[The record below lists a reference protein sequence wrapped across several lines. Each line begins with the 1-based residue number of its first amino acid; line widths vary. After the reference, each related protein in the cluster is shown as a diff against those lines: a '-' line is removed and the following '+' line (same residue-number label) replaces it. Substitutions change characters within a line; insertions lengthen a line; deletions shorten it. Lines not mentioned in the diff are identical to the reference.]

1 MKKRFLSFVLAVLMI
16 ASLLPATALAA
27 DVVKSGTC
35 GAEGDGSNLTWT
47 LDSEGVLTISG
58 NGDMN
63 GYGFLSAPWHYS
75 SEVKSA
81 VIADGVTSIGN
92 EAFYHCTSLTSVT
105 IPDSV
110 TSIGDRVFSYCT
122 SLTSVTIPDSVTS
135 IGDRVFSYCTS
146 LTGIWVAEGNS
157 HYSSDASGVLFNK
170 DKTTLVQCPGAFA
183 AYTIP
188 DSVTSIGRYAFY
200 GCTSL
205 TSVTIPG
212 SVTSIGVYAFDSCA
226 SLISVTIPDGVT
238 SIGDSAFDYCTSLT
252 SVTIPGSVT
261 SIGDSVFYHCTS
273 LASVTIPDS
282 VTSIGR
288 YAFAYCKSLTSVAIP
303 DGVTSIGEKAF
314 SQCTSLTSVAI
325 PDSVTSIGERAF
337 YECTSLTSV
346 TIPDSVTSIGD
357 SVFYHCT
364 SLTSVTIPDSVTS
377 IGDYA
382 FSGCTSLTSVTIPDS
397 VTSIGEGTFEDC
409 TSLTSVTI
417 PDSETSIGDYAFSYC
432 TSLTSVTIPDG
443 VTSIGCA
450 AFRFCT
456 SLISMTIPDSVTSI
470 VDGFF
475 LGCKS
480 LTSVTIP
487 NSVTSI
493 GNGAFQL
500 CTSLTSVTIPNS
512 VTSIGESAFD
522 NCTSLTSVTIPD
534 SVTSIGDWAFGSCTS
549 LTSVTIPDS
558 VTSIGRYAF
567 AYCTSL
573 TSVAIPDSVTS
584 IGEYA
589 FDDCK
594 SLTDVYYA
602 GSEAQWKAIAISPNG
617 NDDLLTANIHY
628 YSVDP
633 GAYSSI
639 YGADAKT
646 RALTVYGNKNDSAT
660 VETNYQ
666 ALPGVEVT
674 GGADKRTTGADGKVT
689 LRNDGGSVTFHK
701 DGYVDRTLSAAA
713 LDVSADVYLQK
724 TSDYP
729 VINAVWLNDVNDV
742 MNTRYPMN
750 LVQSKRYKVETEISW
765 GSSSAKRV
773 ILYQGDKS
781 YDITA
786 GASSLVLSDRFDL
799 SKDLYIAATDQ
810 KNHTTVKK
818 LKLESGSAATAALDG
833 AKIDFGD
840 SLKFTLPDSIP
851 VIGGDSL
858 KLGLYSEVPV
868 KAVVDK
874 GKVYVAIGYQVAAD
888 EDGVKSFANSAK
900 KLRDNMAK
908 AKTAAKKC
916 KTMLDA
922 QKELGGKAAT
932 VSGSWGFDAGF
943 TVMGFAEGWYDDD
956 AKIHWTDGGITLGAN
971 VGVDYSYPFA
981 IGPVPC
987 YAEVGFTADFQAQL
1001 NLLMNADAKKF
1012 MPSGTL
1018 KGDIALDIGA
1028 GVGVEKVITA
1038 GGGAEGKLSPTMNFD
1053 AANQMTSADAKFSLA
1068 GYLKVT
1074 AFGLTYK
1081 HNFDPWVDKL
1091 IWQYPDPADS
1101 ADLMSAD
1108 GQPNFIDQI
1117 YNAANYTAPDLS
1129 YLEKGSEFFG
1139 AKKPGL
1145 FKRLF
1150 APAEFLSETENPVFL
1165 SNAYE
1170 QAQPELVTWD
1180 DGTMLAVWKG
1190 YDSKYSGLNALA
1202 LYYSYYDGSKW
1213 STPAILEQDGTLDG
1227 AFMLQKINGSAYVLW
1242 QDAGESVSD
1251 DITLDELSQKM
1262 GLNAALFNAAQ
1273 QTFSVQTVAA
1283 ASGAVS
1289 MLPTLCGDAEHLT
1302 AVWATNTEGDVF
1314 GQNSAN
1320 AICTSTYSNGSWS
1333 AAETSCSG
1341 LNSID
1346 SLAAAYDES
1355 GTLQIAYSVDVDGDP
1370 KTIDDMEVYRN
1381 GTALTDNG
1389 SVDSGVV
1396 YRNGTLYWFS
1406 NGALMAEG
1414 KTVVSAD
1421 HGLMTDRYRIVD
1433 ENGVKAVLFTQ
1444 NSGLYASL
1452 YGIFYD
1458 SDSGEWGQPVALT
1471 DGSDFVTSFSAGVAK
1486 DGKLKIMANRQ
1497 QVTGTSSDENPY
1509 GESSL
1514 QLLEIAPGCQ
1524 LKITD
1529 TYYDGGNY
1537 LAGEDLPVTL
1547 TVTNAG
1553 QAASNGVKVQFYDGS
1568 KLLYEQTFDGALQ
1581 AGAITTMTA
1590 TPAFDKAEQDK
1601 ALTVKVIPADAE
1613 NDSAQGGSTT
1623 ITLHQND
1630 LTVEYISWGLNE
1642 NGKVMVY
1649 ADVVNR
1655 GYSTSKGVTV
1665 SLRKGAVDGDVVDS
1679 VALDTLVTLGLQHAS
1694 FETDGTDG
1702 DLFYI
1707 TLDGKAADDN
1717 GANDADFVVIRKEK
1731 ANACQ
1736 HNYEQTTI
1744 AAECE
1749 RPGYIIMTCSSCGDS
1764 YVQKTLAE
1772 LGHDYLN
1779 GTCTRCGQKEGETPH
1794 KHSYKDI
1801 VTAPTCTEK
1810 GYTTHTCACGE
1821 SYVDTYVD
1829 ALGHAWDNGK
1839 VTKEPTETE
1848 TGVKTFTCT
1857 RCSETKTEV
1866 IPPLS
1871 HKHSY
1876 DAVVTAPTCTEKG
1889 YTTHTCSCGDSYV
1902 DTYVDALGHAWDSGT
1917 VTKQPT
1923 ATETGVR
1930 TYTCTR
1936 CSETKTESI
1945 PVVSVDVTQMFTD
1958 VTKNWAY
1965 PGIQY
1970 CVTHGIMG
1978 GMGDGT
1984 FAPTGTTTR
1993 AQIVQ
1998 ILYNLEGTPAVSGTT
2013 PFTDLTAN
2021 WYKPAILWAYQNN
2034 VVAGTSPTTFDP
2046 DQPVTREQIAV
2057 ILTQYMFHVL
2067 KMERTWTP
2075 ADLSKFPDGAQVSS
2089 WAKEAM
2095 QDAVALGL
2103 INGTKAS
2110 DGEVYLDPQGSAARQ
2125 QVATILMN
2133 FCQNVKK

>member
-1 MKKRFLSFVLAVLMI
+1 MRKRLLSFVLAVLMI
-16 ASLLPATALAA
+16 VSILPATALAA
-27 DVVKSGTC
+27 DIVDSGTC
-35 GAEGDGSNLTWT
+35 GAEVTWT

-58 NGDMN
+58 TGAMKD
-63 GYGFLSAPWHYS
+63 YDPYKAPWYGS
-75 SEVKSA
+75 RSRVKSA
-81 VIADGVTSIGN
+81 VIADGVTSIGDY
-92 EAFYHCTSLTSVT
+92 AFRDCYNLASVSIPDSVTSIGADAFWYCTSLTGVT

-110 TSIGDRVFSYCT
+110 TSIGWSAFCGCE
-122 SLTSVTIPDSVTS
+122 SLTSVTIPDNVTSIGDWAFGLCKSLTGVTIPDSVTS
-135 IGDRVFSYCTS
+135 IC
-146 LTGIWVAEGNS
+146 
-157 HYSSDASGVLFNK
+157 
-170 DKTTLVQCPGAFA
+170 
-183 AYTIP
+183 
-188 DSVTSIGRYAFY
+188 
-200 GCTSL
+200 
-205 TSVTIPG
+205 
-212 SVTSIGVYAFDSCA
+212 
-226 SLISVTIPDGVT
+226 
-238 SIGDSAFDYCTSLT
+238 
-252 SVTIPGSVT
+252 
-261 SIGDSVFYHCTS
+261 
-273 LASVTIPDS
+273 
-282 VTSIGR
+282 
-288 YAFAYCKSLTSVAIP
+288 
-303 DGVTSIGEKAF
+303 
-314 SQCTSLTSVAI
+314 
-325 PDSVTSIGERAF
+325 
-337 YECTSLTSV
+337 
-346 TIPDSVTSIGD
+346 
-357 SVFYHCT
+357 
-364 SLTSVTIPDSVTS
+364 
-377 IGDYA
+377 DYA
-382 FSGCTSLTSVTIPDS
+382 FNGCTSLTSVTIPDS
-397 VTSIGEGTFEDC
+397 VTSIGECAFYKCGSLTSVTIPDSVTSIGAWAFRDC

-417 PDSETSIGDYAFSYC
+417 PNNVTSIGDFAFNDC
-432 TSLTSVTIPDG
+432 TSLTGIWVDRDNNNYSSDASG
-443 VTSIGCA
+443 VLFNKDMTTLVQCPG
-450 AFRFCT
+450 AF
-456 SLISMTIPDSVTSI
+456 SGSYAIPDSVTSI
-470 VDGFF
+470 GRYAFE
-475 LGCKS
+475 GCES

-487 NSVTSI
+487 NSM
-493 GNGAFQL
+493 
-500 CTSLTSVTIPNS
+500 
-512 VTSIGESAFD
+512 TSIGEHVFED
-522 NCTSLTSVTIPD
+522 CTSLTSVTIPD
-534 SVTSIGDWAFGSCTS
+534 SVTSIGYNAFGSCES
-549 LTSVTIPDS
+549 LTSVTIPNS
-558 VTSIGRYAF
+558 VTSIGDSVF
-567 AYCTSL
+567 SNCKSL

-584 IGEYA
+584 IFSCA
-589 FDDCK
+589 FDDCT

-602 GSEAQWKAIAISPNG
+602 GSEAQWKAISISSTG

-639 YGADAKT
+639 YGADAQT

-660 VETNYQ
+660 IETNYQ
-666 ALPGVEVT
+666 ALPGVEAS
-674 GGADKRTTGADGKVT
+674 GGADKQTTGADGKVT
-689 LRNDGGSVTFHK
+689 LQNDGGSVTFHK

-713 LDVSADVYLQK
+713 LNVSADVYLQK
-724 TSDYP
+724 ASDYP

-750 LVQSKRYKVETEISW
+750 LVQSKRYKVEAEISW

-956 AKIHWTDGGITLGAN
+956 ANIHWTDGGITLGAN

-1028 GVGVEKVITA
+1028 GAGVKKVLTA

-1081 HNFDPWVDKL
+1081 HKFDPWVDKL

-1227 AFMLQKINGSAYVLW
+1227 AFTLQKINGSAYVLW

-1262 GLNAALFNAAQ
+1262 GLSAASFDAAQ
-1273 QTFSVQTVAA
+1273 KTFSVQTVAA

-1289 MLPTLCGDAEHLT
+1289 MLPTICGDAEHLT

-1553 QAASNGVKVQFYDGS
+1553 QAAANGVKVQFYDGS

-1581 AGAITTMTA
+1581 AGATTTMTA

-1613 NDSAQGGSTT
+1613 NDSTQGDSAT

-1630 LTVEYISWGLNE
+1630 LTIEHISWGLNE

-1649 ADVVNR
+1649 ADIINR
-1655 GYSTSKGVTV
+1655 GYSTSKDVTV

-1679 VALDTLVTLGLQHAS
+1679 VALDTLGTLGLQHVS
-1694 FETDGTDG
+1694 FETDSTDG

-1731 ANACQ
+1731 ANVCQ

-1749 RPGYIIMTCSSCGDS
+1749 RPGYIIMTCSFCGDS

-1794 KHSYKDI
+1794 KHSYKAV

-1810 GYTTHTCACGE
+1810 GYTTHTCACGDSYVDTYTDALGHAWDNGKVTKE
-1821 SYVDTYVD
+1821 PTETESGVKTFTCTRCGETKTEVIPALSHEHSYKAVVTAPTCTAKGYTTHTCACGDSYVDTYVD

-1848 TGVKTFTCT
+1848 TGVKAFTCT
-1857 RCSETKTEV
+1857 RCGETKTET
-1866 IPPLS
+1866 IP
-1871 HKHSY
+1871 
-1876 DAVVTAPTCTEKG
+1876 
-1889 YTTHTCSCGDSYV
+1889 
-1902 DTYVDALGHAWDSGT
+1902 
-1917 VTKQPT
+1917 
-1923 ATETGVR
+1923 ATG
-1930 TYTCTR
+1930 
-1936 CSETKTESI
+1936 
-1945 PVVSVDVTQMFTD
+1945 SVDVTEMFTD
-1958 VTKNWAY
+1958 VSHSWADD
-1965 PGIQY
+1965 GIQY
-1970 CVTHGIMG
+1970 CVTHQLMSGIG
-1978 GMGDGT
+1978 NDLFG
-1984 FAPTGTTTR
+1984 PKLTTTR

-1998 ILYNLEGTPAVSGTT
+1998 ILYNLEGEPKVSGKT
-2013 PFTDLTAN
+2013 PFTDLTDD
-2021 WYKPAILWAYQNN
+2021 WYKDAVLWAYQTG
-2034 VVAGTSPTTFDP
+2034 VVAGTSSTTFAP

-2057 ILTQYMFHVL
+2057 ILMEYVTRVL
-2067 KMERTWTP
+2067 KLERTWTP
-2075 ADLSKFPDGAQVSS
+2075 ADLSTFPDAGSVSD
-2089 WAKEAM
+2089 WAKDAM
-2095 QDAVALGL
+2095 ADAVALGL
-2103 INGTKAS
+2103 ISGASNGGQT
-2110 DGEVYLDPQGSAARQ
+2110 YLEPQGSATRE
-2125 QVATILMN
+2125 QVATILME
-2133 FCQNVKK
+2133 FCKNVKK

>member
-1 MKKRFLSFVLAVLMI
+1 MKKRLLSFVLAVLMI
-16 ASLLPATALAA
+16 ASLLPVTALAA
-27 DVVKSGTC
+27 DIVDSGTC

-47 LDSEGVLTISG
+47 LDSDGTLTISG
-58 NGDMN
+58 SGDMYD
-63 GYGFLSAPWHYS
+63 YGFLSAPWYGS
-75 SEVKSA
+75 RSRVKSA
-81 VIADGVTSIGN
+81 VIAEGVTSIGRY
-92 EAFYHCTSLTSVT
+92 AFDGCTSLTSVT

-110 TSIGDRVFSYCT
+110 TSIGIVAFRDCKSLTSVTIPDSVTSIGNGAFRGCTSLASVTIPDSVTSIGAWTFCDCISLTNVTIPDSVTSIGDWAFMDCSSLTSVTIPDSVTSIGEQAFAYCT

-135 IGDRVFSYCTS
+135 IGWYAFDGCTSLTSVTIPDSVTSIGGCAFRYCTS

-157 HYSSDASGVLFNK
+157 HYSSDASGVLL
-170 DKTTLVQCPGAFA
+170 DKNMTDLIQCPGRFFG

-188 DSVTSIGRYAFY
+188 DSVASIGAYAFSDCTSLTSVTIPTSVTSIGRSAFD

-205 TSVTIPG
+205 TSVTIP
-212 SVTSIGVYAFDSCA
+212 
-226 SLISVTIPDGVT
+226 
-238 SIGDSAFDYCTSLT
+238 
-252 SVTIPGSVT
+252 
-261 SIGDSVFYHCTS
+261 
-273 LASVTIPDS
+273 DS
-282 VTSIGR
+282 VTSIDGS
-288 YAFAYCKSLTSVAIP
+288 AF
-303 DGVTSIGEKAF
+303 EK
-314 SQCTSLTSVAI
+314 
-325 PDSVTSIGERAF
+325 
-337 YECTSLTSV
+337 CTSLTSV
-346 TIPDSVTSIGD
+346 TIPDSVTSIGVGAFED
-357 SVFYHCT
+357 CT

-377 IGDYA
+377 IGW
-382 FSGCTSLTSVTIPDS
+382 
-397 VTSIGEGTFEDC
+397 
-409 TSLTSVTI
+409 
-417 PDSETSIGDYAFSYC
+417 
-432 TSLTSVTIPDG
+432 
-443 VTSIGCA
+443 
-450 AFRFCT
+450 
-456 SLISMTIPDSVTSI
+456 
-470 VDGFF
+470 
-475 LGCKS
+475 
-480 LTSVTIP
+480 
-487 NSVTSI
+487 
-493 GNGAFQL
+493 
-500 CTSLTSVTIPNS
+500 
-512 VTSIGESAFD
+512 SAFD
-522 NCTSLTSVTIPD
+522 RCT
-534 SVTSIGDWAFGSCTS
+534 
-549 LTSVTIPDS
+549 
-558 VTSIGRYAF
+558 
-567 AYCTSL
+567 
-573 TSVAIPDSVTS
+573 
-584 IGEYA
+584 
-589 FDDCK
+589 

-602 GSEAQWKAIAISPNG
+602 GSEAQWKAISISSYG
-617 NDDLLTANIHY
+617 NDDLLNANIHY

-639 YGADAKT
+639 YGADAQT
-646 RALTVYGNKNDSAT
+646 RALTVYGNKNDSAKI
-660 VETNYQ
+660 ETNYQ
-666 ALPGVEVT
+666 ALPGVEAS

-689 LRNDGGSVTFHK
+689 LQNDGGSVTFHK

-713 LDVSADVYLQK
+713 LKVSADVYLQK

-750 LVQSKRYKVETEISW
+750 LVQSKRYKVEAEISW

-781 YDITA
+781 CDITA

-1028 GVGVEKVITA
+1028 GAGVKKVLTA

-1053 AANQMTSADAKFSLA
+1053 AANQITSADAKFSLA

-1251 DITLDELSQKM
+1251 DITLDELLQKM

-1289 MLPTLCGDAEHLT
+1289 MLPTICGDAEHLT

-1333 AAETSCSG
+1333 AAETSYSG

-1590 TPAFDKAEQDK
+1590 TPAFDKAEQDR

-1665 SLRKGAVDGDVVDS
+1665 SLRKSAVDGDVVDS
-1679 VALDTLVTLGLQHAS
+1679 VALDTLGTLGLQHVS

-1810 GYTTHTCACGE
+1810 GYTTHTCACGD

-1889 YTTHTCSCGDSYV
+1889 YTTHTCACGDSYV
-1902 DTYVDALGHAWDSGT
+1902 DTYVDALGHAWDNGK
-1917 VTKQPT
+1917 VTKEPT

-1936 CSETKTESI
+1936 CHETKTESI

-2013 PFTDLTAN
+2013 PFADLTAN

-2034 VVAGTSPTTFDP
+2034 VVAGTSPTTFAP

-2075 ADLSKFPDGAQVSS
+2075 ADLSKFPDGAQVSG

-2110 DGEVYLDPQGSAARQ
+2110 DGVVYLDPQGSAARQ

>member
-1 MKKRFLSFVLAVLMI
+1 M
-16 ASLLPATALAA
+16 
-27 DVVKSGTC
+27 
-35 GAEGDGSNLTWT
+35 
-47 LDSEGVLTISG
+47 
-58 NGDMN
+58 
-63 GYGFLSAPWHYS
+63 
-75 SEVKSA
+75 
-81 VIADGVTSIGN
+81 
-92 EAFYHCTSLTSVT
+92 
-105 IPDSV
+105 
-110 TSIGDRVFSYCT
+110 
-122 SLTSVTIPDSVTS
+122 
-135 IGDRVFSYCTS
+135 
-146 LTGIWVAEGNS
+146 
-157 HYSSDASGVLFNK
+157 
-170 DKTTLVQCPGAFA
+170 
-183 AYTIP
+183 
-188 DSVTSIGRYAFY
+188 
-200 GCTSL
+200 
-205 TSVTIPG
+205 
-212 SVTSIGVYAFDSCA
+212 
-226 SLISVTIPDGVT
+226 
-238 SIGDSAFDYCTSLT
+238 
-252 SVTIPGSVT
+252 
-261 SIGDSVFYHCTS
+261 
-273 LASVTIPDS
+273 
-282 VTSIGR
+282 
-288 YAFAYCKSLTSVAIP
+288 
-303 DGVTSIGEKAF
+303 
-314 SQCTSLTSVAI
+314 
-325 PDSVTSIGERAF
+325 
-337 YECTSLTSV
+337 
-346 TIPDSVTSIGD
+346 
-357 SVFYHCT
+357 
-364 SLTSVTIPDSVTS
+364 
-377 IGDYA
+377 
-382 FSGCTSLTSVTIPDS
+382 
-397 VTSIGEGTFEDC
+397 
-409 TSLTSVTI
+409 
-417 PDSETSIGDYAFSYC
+417 
-432 TSLTSVTIPDG
+432 
-443 VTSIGCA
+443 
-450 AFRFCT
+450 
-456 SLISMTIPDSVTSI
+456 
-470 VDGFF
+470 
-475 LGCKS
+475 
-480 LTSVTIP
+480 
-487 NSVTSI
+487 
-493 GNGAFQL
+493 
-500 CTSLTSVTIPNS
+500 
-512 VTSIGESAFD
+512 
-522 NCTSLTSVTIPD
+522 
-534 SVTSIGDWAFGSCTS
+534 
-549 LTSVTIPDS
+549 
-558 VTSIGRYAF
+558 
-567 AYCTSL
+567 
-573 TSVAIPDSVTS
+573 
-584 IGEYA
+584 
-589 FDDCK
+589 
-594 SLTDVYYA
+594 
-602 GSEAQWKAIAISPNG
+602 
-617 NDDLLTANIHY
+617 
-628 YSVDP
+628 
-633 GAYSSI
+633 
-639 YGADAKT
+639 
-646 RALTVYGNKNDSAT
+646 
-660 VETNYQ
+660 
-666 ALPGVEVT
+666 
-674 GGADKRTTGADGKVT
+674 
-689 LRNDGGSVTFHK
+689 
-701 DGYVDRTLSAAA
+701 
-713 LDVSADVYLQK
+713 
-724 TSDYP
+724 
-729 VINAVWLNDVNDV
+729 
-742 MNTRYPMN
+742 
-750 LVQSKRYKVETEISW
+750 
-765 GSSSAKRV
+765 
-773 ILYQGDKS
+773 
-781 YDITA
+781 
-786 GASSLVLSDRFDL
+786 
-799 SKDLYIAATDQ
+799 
-810 KNHTTVKK
+810 
-818 LKLESGSAATAALDG
+818 ALDG
-833 AKIDFGD
+833 AKVDFGD

-858 KLGLYSEVPV
+858 KLGLYNKVPV
-868 KAVVDK
+868 KVVVDK
-874 GKVYVAIGYQVAAD
+874 GKVYVAIGYQVDAD

-908 AKTAAKKC
+908 AKTTAQKC
-916 KTMLDA
+916 KTMQDA

-943 TVMGFAEGWYDDD
+943 TVMGFAEGWCDDD
-956 AKIHWTDGGITLGAN
+956 AKIHLTDGGITLGAN
-971 VGVDYSYPFA
+971 LGVDYSYPFA

-1028 GVGVEKVITA
+1028 GAGVKKMFTF

-1074 AFGLTYK
+1074 ALDFTYK
-1081 HNFDPWVDKL
+1081 HPFDPWVDKL

-1227 AFMLQKINGSAYVLW
+1227 AFTLQKINGSAYVLW

-1262 GLNAALFNAAQ
+1262 GLNAAPFNAAQ

-1289 MLPTLCGDAEHLT
+1289 MMPTLCGDAEHLT
-1302 AVWATNTEGDVF
+1302 AVWTTNTEGDVF

-1553 QAASNGVKVQFYDGS
+1553 QAAANGVKVQFYDGS

-1613 NDSAQGGSTT
+1613 NDSAQGGSTM

-1679 VALDTLVTLGLQHAS
+1679 VALDTLGTLGLQHVS

-1810 GYTTHTCACGE
+1810 GYTTHTCACGD

-1889 YTTHTCSCGDSYV
+1889 YTTHTCACGDSYV
-1902 DTYVDALGHAWDSGT
+1902 DTYVDALGHAWDNGK
-1917 VTKQPT
+1917 VTKEPT

-1936 CSETKTESI
+1936 CHETKTESI

-2034 VVAGTSPTTFDP
+2034 VVAGTSPTTFAP

-2075 ADLSKFPDGAQVSS
+2075 ADLSKFPDGAQVSG

-2110 DGEVYLDPQGSAARQ
+2110 DGVVYLDPQGSAARQ

>member
-1 MKKRFLSFVLAVLMI
+1 MRKRLLSFVLAVLMI

-27 DVVKSGTC
+27 EIVKSGTC

-47 LDSEGVLTISG
+47 LDSEGLLTISG
-58 NGDMN
+58 SGDMYD
-63 GYGFLSAPWHYS
+63 YGFPSAPWYGS
-75 SEVKSA
+75 RSLVKSA
-81 VIADGVTSIGN
+81 VIADGVTSIGQQ
-92 EAFYHCTSLTSVT
+92 AFSNCTSLTSVTIPDSVMSIGVLAFDDCTSLTSVT

-110 TSIGDRVFSYCT
+110 TSIGGGAFDDCT

-135 IGDRVFSYCTS
+135 IGNCAFASCTS

-157 HYSSDASGVLFNK
+157 HYANDASGVLFNK
-170 DKTTLVQCPGAFA
+170 DKITLVQCPGAFRE
-183 AYTIP
+183 YTIP
-188 DSVTSIGRYAFY
+188 DSVTSIGEFAFRD
-200 GCTSL
+200 CTSL
-205 TSVTIPG
+205 TSVTIPN
-212 SVTSIGVYAFDSCA
+212 
-226 SLISVTIPDGVT
+226 
-238 SIGDSAFDYCTSLT
+238 
-252 SVTIPGSVT
+252 SVT
-261 SIGDSVFYHCTS
+261 SIGDFVF
-273 LASVTIPDS
+273 DS
-282 VTSIGR
+282 CS
-288 YAFAYCKSLTSVAIP
+288 
-303 DGVTSIGEKAF
+303 
-314 SQCTSLTSVAI
+314 
-325 PDSVTSIGERAF
+325 
-337 YECTSLTSV
+337 
-346 TIPDSVTSIGD
+346 
-357 SVFYHCT
+357 

-382 FSGCTSLTSVTIPDS
+382 FC
-397 VTSIGEGTFEDC
+397 DC
-409 TSLTSVTI
+409 S
-417 PDSETSIGDYAFSYC
+417 
-432 TSLTSVTIPDG
+432 
-443 VTSIGCA
+443 
-450 AFRFCT
+450 
-456 SLISMTIPDSVTSI
+456 
-470 VDGFF
+470 
-475 LGCKS
+475 S

-487 NSVTSI
+487 NSVASIGDLCFAHCTSLASMTIPDGVTSI
-493 GNGAFQL
+493 GADAFWD
-500 CTSLTSVTIPNS
+500 CESLTSVTIPGGVTSIGAAVFADCTSLKSVTIPSS
-512 VTSIGESAFD
+512 VTSIGGSAFGD
-522 NCTSLTSVTIPD
+522 CT
-534 SVTSIGDWAFGSCTS
+534 
-549 LTSVTIPDS
+549 
-558 VTSIGRYAF
+558 
-567 AYCTSL
+567 
-573 TSVAIPDSVTS
+573 
-584 IGEYA
+584 
-589 FDDCK
+589 

-602 GSEAQWKAIAISPNG
+602 GSEAQWKAVSISSYR

-639 YGADAKT
+639 YGADAQE

-660 VETNYQ
+660 IETNYQ
-666 ALPGVEVT
+666 ALPGVEAS
-674 GGADKRTTGADGKVT
+674 GGADKRTTGKDGKVT
-689 LRNDGGSVTFHK
+689 LQNDGSSVTFHK

-713 LDVSADVYLQK
+713 LNVSADVYLQK

-750 LVQSKRYKVETEISW
+750 LVQSKRYKVEAEISW

-1012 MPSGTL
+1012 MPNGTL
-1018 KGDIALDIGA
+1018 KGDITLDIGA
-1028 GVGVEKVITA
+1028 GAGVKKMFTF

-1074 AFGLTYK
+1074 ALDFTYK
-1081 HNFDPWVDKL
+1081 HPFDPWVDKL

-1227 AFMLQKINGSAYVLW
+1227 AFTLQKINGSAYVLW

-1262 GLNAALFNAAQ
+1262 GLNAAPFNAAQ

-1289 MLPTLCGDAEHLT
+1289 MMPTLCGDAEHLT

-1314 GQNSAN
+1314 GQNGAN
-1320 AICTSTYSNGSWS
+1320 AICTSTYNNGNWS
-1333 AAETSCSG
+1333 AAETSYSG

-1458 SDSGEWGQPVALT
+1458 SGSGEWGQPVTLT

-1553 QAASNGVKVQFYDGS
+1553 QAAANGVKVRFYDGS

-1581 AGAITTMTA
+1581 AGATTTMTA

-1679 VALDTLVTLGLQHAS
+1679 VALDTLGTLGLQHVS

-1707 TLDGKAADDN
+1707 TLDGKADDN

-1794 KHSYKDI
+1794 KHSYKAV

-1810 GYTTHTCACGE
+1810 GYTTHTCACGDSYVDTYVDALGHAWDNGKVTKPATE
-1821 SYVDTYVD
+1821 AEDGVKTFTCTRCGETKTEVIPALSHEHSYKAVVTAPTCTAKGYTTHTCACGDSYVDTYVD

-1848 TGVKTFTCT
+1848 TGVKAFTCT
-1857 RCSETKTEV
+1857 RCGETKTET
-1866 IPPLS
+1866 IP
-1871 HKHSY
+1871 
-1876 DAVVTAPTCTEKG
+1876 
-1889 YTTHTCSCGDSYV
+1889 
-1902 DTYVDALGHAWDSGT
+1902 
-1917 VTKQPT
+1917 
-1923 ATETGVR
+1923 ATG
-1930 TYTCTR
+1930 
-1936 CSETKTESI
+1936 
-1945 PVVSVDVTQMFTD
+1945 SVDVTEMFTD
-1958 VTKNWAY
+1958 VSHSWADD
-1965 PGIQY
+1965 GIQY
-1970 CVTHGIMG
+1970 CVTHQLMSGIG
-1978 GMGDGT
+1978 NNLFG
-1984 FAPTGTTTR
+1984 PKLTTTR

-1998 ILYNLEGTPAVSGTT
+1998 ILYNLEGEPKVTGKT
-2013 PFTDLTAN
+2013 PFTDLTN
-2021 WYKPAILWAYQNN
+2021 DWYQDAVLWAYQTG
-2034 VVAGTSPTTFDP
+2034 VVAGTSSTTFEP
-2046 DQPVTREQIAV
+2046 DRPVTREQIAV
-2057 ILTQYMFHVL
+2057 ILMEYVTRVL
-2067 KMERTWTP
+2067 KLERTWAP
-2075 ADLSKFPDGAQVSS
+2075 ADLSGFPDAGSVSD
-2089 WAKEAM
+2089 WAKDAM
-2095 QDAVALGL
+2095 ADAVGLGL
-2103 INGTKAS
+2103 ISGASNGGQT
-2110 DGEVYLDPQGSAARQ
+2110 YLEPQGSATRE
-2125 QVATILMN
+2125 QVATILME
-2133 FCQNVKK
+2133 FCKNVKK

>member
-1 MKKRFLSFVLAVLMI
+1 MKKRLLSFVLAVLMI

-27 DVVKSGTC
+27 DVVVSGTC

-47 LDSEGVLTISG
+47 LDSEGTLTISG
-58 NGDMN
+58 SGDMCD
-63 GYGFLSAPWHYS
+63 GSPWHGNRYQIRS
-75 SEVKSA
+75 VFMA
-81 VIADGVTSIGN
+81 NGVTSIGDD
-92 EAFYHCTSLTSVT
+92 AFKGCTSLASVTIPDSVTSIGEYAFKGCTSLTSVTIPDSVTSISIYTFYSCTSLTSVT

-110 TSIGDRVFSYCT
+110 TSIGVWAFCDCISLTSVTIPDSVTSIGDGAFASCTSLTGIWVAEGSSHYASDAFGVLFNKDKTILVQCPGAFSGSYAIPDSVTIIFWYAFDGCTSLKSVTIPDSVTSIGWYAFEDCTSLTSVTIPDSVASIGAYAFCYCTSLASVTIPDSVTSIGAYAFRYCTSLISVTIPNSVTSIDESAFSYCT

-135 IGDRVFSYCTS
+135 IS
-146 LTGIWVAEGNS
+146 I
-157 HYSSDASGVLFNK
+157 
-170 DKTTLVQCPGAFA
+170 
-183 AYTIP
+183 YT
-188 DSVTSIGRYAFY
+188 
-200 GCTSL
+200 
-205 TSVTIPG
+205 
-212 SVTSIGVYAFDSCA
+212 FD
-226 SLISVTIPDGVT
+226 
-238 SIGDSAFDYCTSLT
+238 
-252 SVTIPGSVT
+252 
-261 SIGDSVFYHCTS
+261 
-273 LASVTIPDS
+273 
-282 VTSIGR
+282 
-288 YAFAYCKSLTSVAIP
+288 
-303 DGVTSIGEKAF
+303 
-314 SQCTSLTSVAI
+314 
-325 PDSVTSIGERAF
+325 
-337 YECTSLTSV
+337 
-346 TIPDSVTSIGD
+346 
-357 SVFYHCT
+357 
-364 SLTSVTIPDSVTS
+364 
-377 IGDYA
+377 
-382 FSGCTSLTSVTIPDS
+382 
-397 VTSIGEGTFEDC
+397 
-409 TSLTSVTI
+409 
-417 PDSETSIGDYAFSYC
+417 
-432 TSLTSVTIPDG
+432 
-443 VTSIGCA
+443 
-450 AFRFCT
+450 
-456 SLISMTIPDSVTSI
+456 
-470 VDGFF
+470 
-475 LGCKS
+475 
-480 LTSVTIP
+480 
-487 NSVTSI
+487 
-493 GNGAFQL
+493 
-500 CTSLTSVTIPNS
+500 
-512 VTSIGESAFD
+512 
-522 NCTSLTSVTIPD
+522 
-534 SVTSIGDWAFGSCTS
+534 SCTS

-558 VTSIGRYAF
+558 VTSIF
-567 AYCTSL
+567 S
-573 TSVAIPDSVTS
+573 S
-584 IGEYA
+584 A
-589 FDDCK
+589 FDDCT

-602 GSEAQWKAIAISPNG
+602 GSEAQWKAISISSTG

-628 YSVDP
+628 YFVDP
-633 GAYSSI
+633 GSYRSI
-639 YGADAKT
+639 YGADAQE
-646 RALTVYGNKNDSAT
+646 RALTVYGNRNDSAT
-660 VETNYQ
+660 IETNYQ
-666 ALPGVEVT
+666 ALPGVEAS
-674 GGADKRTTGADGKVT
+674 GGADKRTTGKDGKVT
-689 LRNDGGSVTFHK
+689 LQNDGGSVTFHK

-713 LDVSADVYLQK
+713 LNVSADVYLQK
-724 TSDYP
+724 ASDYP

-750 LVQSKRYKVETEISW
+750 LVQSKRYKVEAEISW

-799 SKDLYIAATDQ
+799 SKALYIAATDQ
-810 KNHTTVKK
+810 KSHTTVKK
-818 LKLESGSAATAALDG
+818 LKLQSSSAATSALDG

-851 VIGGDSL
+851 IIGGDSL
-858 KLGLYSEVPV
+858 KLGLYNQVPV

-874 GKVYVAIGYQVAAD
+874 GKVYVAIGYQVDAD
-888 EDGVKSFANSAK
+888 QDGVKSFANGAK
-900 KLRDNMAK
+900 NLRNNMKA
-908 AKTAAKKC
+908 AKTAAEKY
-916 KTMLDA
+916 KTMQDA
-922 QKELGGKAAT
+922 RSAFGGKAAT
-932 VSGSWGFDAGF
+932 VGGAWGFDAGF

-956 AKIHWTDGGITLGAN
+956 ANIHWTDGGMTLGAN
-971 VGVDYSYPFA
+971 VGVDYSHPFA

-1028 GVGVEKVITA
+1028 GVGVAKVITA

-1074 AFGLTYK
+1074 ALDFTYK
-1081 HNFDPWVDKL
+1081 HPFDPWVDKL

-1202 LYYSYYDGSKW
+1202 LYYSYYNGSKW
-1213 STPAILEQDGTLDG
+1213 RTPAILEQDGTLDG
-1227 AFMLQKINGSAYVLW
+1227 AFTLQKINGSAYVLW

-1262 GLNAALFNAAQ
+1262 GLNAASFNAAQ

-1289 MLPTLCGDAEHLT
+1289 MLPTICGDAEHLT

-1355 GTLQIAYSVDVDGDP
+1355 GTLQIAYSVDADGDP

-1421 HGLMTDRYRIVD
+1421 RGLMTDRYRIVD

-1553 QAASNGVKVQFYDGS
+1553 QAAANGVKVQFYDGS

-1581 AGAITTMTA
+1581 AGATTTMTA

-1679 VALDTLVTLGLQHAS
+1679 VALDTLGTLGLQHVS

-1810 GYTTHTCACGE
+1810 GYTTHTCACGD

-1857 RCSETKTEV
+1857 RCSEAKTEV

-1902 DTYVDALGHAWDSGT
+1902 DTYVDALGHAWDNGK
-1917 VTKQPT
+1917 VTKEPT
-1923 ATETGVR
+1923 ATETGIR

-1936 CSETKTESI
+1936 CHETKTESI

-1958 VTKNWAY
+1958 VAKNWAY

-2046 DQPVTREQIAV
+2046 EGPVTREQIAV

-2075 ADLSKFPDGAQVSS
+2075 ADLSTFPDGAQVSG
-2089 WAKEAM
+2089 WAKEAV

-2110 DGEVYLDPQGSAARQ
+2110 DGVVYLDPQGSAARQ

>member
-1 MKKRFLSFVLAVLMI
+1 MRKRLLSFVLAVLMI

-27 DVVKSGTC
+27 DIVDSGTC
-35 GAEGDGSNLTWT
+35 GAEDDGSNLTWT

-58 NGDMN
+58 AGAMKEYDP
-63 GYGFLSAPWHYS
+63 YKAPWYGS
-75 SEVKSA
+75 RSRVKSA
-81 VIADGVTSIGN
+81 VIADGVTSIGDY
-92 EAFYHCTSLTSVT
+92 AFRDCYNLASVT

-110 TSIGDRVFSYCT
+110 TSIDWS
-122 SLTSVTIPDSVTS
+122 
-135 IGDRVFSYCTS
+135 
-146 LTGIWVAEGNS
+146 
-157 HYSSDASGVLFNK
+157 
-170 DKTTLVQCPGAFA
+170 AFA
-183 AYTIP
+183 
-188 DSVTSIGRYAFY
+188 
-200 GCTSL
+200 GCASL

-212 SVTSIGVYAFDSCA
+212 SVTSIGGA
-226 SLISVTIPDGVT
+226 
-238 SIGDSAFDYCTSLT
+238 
-252 SVTIPGSVT
+252 
-261 SIGDSVFYHCTS
+261 
-273 LASVTIPDS
+273 
-282 VTSIGR
+282 
-288 YAFAYCKSLTSVAIP
+288 
-303 DGVTSIGEKAF
+303 AF
-314 SQCTSLTSVAI
+314 S
-325 PDSVTSIGERAF
+325 D
-337 YECTSLTSV
+337 
-346 TIPDSVTSIGD
+346 
-357 SVFYHCT
+357 CT

-382 FSGCTSLTSVTIPDS
+382 FSD
-397 VTSIGEGTFEDC
+397 
-409 TSLTSVTI
+409 
-417 PDSETSIGDYAFSYC
+417 
-432 TSLTSVTIPDG
+432 
-443 VTSIGCA
+443 
-450 AFRFCT
+450 
-456 SLISMTIPDSVTSI
+456 
-470 VDGFF
+470 
-475 LGCKS
+475 
-480 LTSVTIP
+480 
-487 NSVTSI
+487 
-493 GNGAFQL
+493 

-512 VTSIGESAFD
+512 VTSIGHDAFY
-522 NCTSLTSVTIPD
+522 NCASLTSVMIPDSMTSIGNDAFHYCKSLTSVTIPDSVTSIDVNAFAGCTSLTSVEIPDSVTSIDGGAFYNCKSLTSVTIPD
-534 SVTSIGDWAFGSCTS
+534 SVTSIGDG
-549 LTSVTIPDS
+549 
-558 VTSIGRYAF
+558 AF

-584 IGEYA
+584 IGDGAFALCTSLTGIWAAEGSSHYA
-589 FDDCK
+589 SDAFGVLFNKDKTTLVQCPGAFSGSYAIPDSMTSIDWRAFAGCTSLTSVTIPSSVTSIGGATFSDCSSLTSVTIPSGVTSIRDYTFNGCTSLTSVTIPDSVTSIGGWAFSYCK
-594 SLTDVYYA
+594 SLTSVTIPDSVTSIDWCAFAGCTSLTDVYYA
-602 GSEAQWKAIAISPNG
+602 GSEAQWKAISISSLSNG

-633 GAYSSI
+633 GSYRSI
-639 YGADAKT
+639 YGADAQT
-646 RALTVYGNKNDSAT
+646 RALTVYGNKNDSAKI
-660 VETNYQ
+660 ETNYQ
-666 ALPGVEVT
+666 ALPGVEAS

-689 LRNDGGSVTFHK
+689 LQNDGGSVTFHK

-713 LDVSADVYLQK
+713 LKVSADVYLQK

-750 LVQSKRYKVETEISW
+750 LVQSKRYKVEAEISW

-1028 GVGVEKVITA
+1028 GAGVKKVLTA

-1180 DGTMLAVWKG
+1180 NGTMLAVWKG

-1227 AFMLQKINGSAYVLW
+1227 AFTLQKINGSAYVLW

-1251 DITLDELSQKM
+1251 DITLDELSRKM

-1289 MLPTLCGDAEHLT
+1289 MMPTLCGDAEHLT

-1355 GTLQIAYSVDVDGDP
+1355 GTLQIAYSVDADGDP

-1471 DGSDFVTSFSAGVAK
+1471 DGSDFVTSFSGV
-1486 DGKLKIMANRQ
+1486 L
-1497 QVTGTSSDENPY
+1497 
-1509 GESSL
+1509 
-1514 QLLEIAPGCQ
+1514 
-1524 LKITD
+1524 
-1529 TYYDGGNY
+1529 
-1537 LAGEDLPVTL
+1537 
-1547 TVTNAG
+1547 
-1553 QAASNGVKVQFYDGS
+1553 
-1568 KLLYEQTFDGALQ
+1568 
-1581 AGAITTMTA
+1581 
-1590 TPAFDKAEQDK
+1590 
-1601 ALTVKVIPADAE
+1601 
-1613 NDSAQGGSTT
+1613 
-1623 ITLHQND
+1623 
-1630 LTVEYISWGLNE
+1630 
-1642 NGKVMVY
+1642 
-1649 ADVVNR
+1649 
-1655 GYSTSKGVTV
+1655 
-1665 SLRKGAVDGDVVDS
+1665 
-1679 VALDTLVTLGLQHAS
+1679 
-1694 FETDGTDG
+1694 
-1702 DLFYI
+1702 
-1707 TLDGKAADDN
+1707 
-1717 GANDADFVVIRKEK
+1717 
-1731 ANACQ
+1731 
-1736 HNYEQTTI
+1736 
-1744 AAECE
+1744 
-1749 RPGYIIMTCSSCGDS
+1749 
-1764 YVQKTLAE
+1764 QKT
-1772 LGHDYLN
+1772 
-1779 GTCTRCGQKEGETPH
+1779 
-1794 KHSYKDI
+1794 
-1801 VTAPTCTEK
+1801 
-1810 GYTTHTCACGE
+1810 
-1821 SYVDTYVD
+1821 
-1829 ALGHAWDNGK
+1829 
-1839 VTKEPTETE
+1839 
-1848 TGVKTFTCT
+1848 
-1857 RCSETKTEV
+1857 
-1866 IPPLS
+1866 
-1871 HKHSY
+1871 
-1876 DAVVTAPTCTEKG
+1876 
-1889 YTTHTCSCGDSYV
+1889 
-1902 DTYVDALGHAWDSGT
+1902 
-1917 VTKQPT
+1917 
-1923 ATETGVR
+1923 
-1930 TYTCTR
+1930 
-1936 CSETKTESI
+1936 
-1945 PVVSVDVTQMFTD
+1945 
-1958 VTKNWAY
+1958 
-1965 PGIQY
+1965 
-1970 CVTHGIMG
+1970 
-1978 GMGDGT
+1978 
-1984 FAPTGTTTR
+1984 
-1993 AQIVQ
+1993 
-1998 ILYNLEGTPAVSGTT
+1998 
-2013 PFTDLTAN
+2013 
-2021 WYKPAILWAYQNN
+2021 
-2034 VVAGTSPTTFDP
+2034 
-2046 DQPVTREQIAV
+2046 
-2057 ILTQYMFHVL
+2057 
-2067 KMERTWTP
+2067 
-2075 ADLSKFPDGAQVSS
+2075 
-2089 WAKEAM
+2089 
-2095 QDAVALGL
+2095 
-2103 INGTKAS
+2103 AS
-2110 DGEVYLDPQGSAARQ
+2110 
-2125 QVATILMN
+2125 
-2133 FCQNVKK
+2133 

>member
-1 MKKRFLSFVLAVLMI
+1 MRKRLLSFVLAVLMI

-27 DVVKSGTC
+27 DIVDSGTC
-35 GAEGDGSNLTWT
+35 GAEGNGSNLTWT

-58 NGDMN
+58 SGDMHD
-63 GYGFLSAPWHYS
+63 YDDIPPYKSPWHENGNQIRS
-75 SEVKSA
+75 VLMA
-81 VIADGVTSIGN
+81 NGVTSIGN
-92 EAFYHCTSLTSVT
+92 FAFYNCTSLTSVT

-110 TSIGDRVFSYCT
+110 TSIGAWAFSGCASLTSVTIPDSVTSIDGDAFYNCASLASVT
-122 SLTSVTIPDSVTS
+122 IPDSVTSIGVYAFYHCSSLTSVTIPDSVTS
-135 IGDRVFSYCTS
+135 IG
-146 LTGIWVAEGNS
+146 N
-157 HYSSDASGVLFNK
+157 
-170 DKTTLVQCPGAFA
+170 
-183 AYTIP
+183 
-188 DSVTSIGRYAFY
+188 
-200 GCTSL
+200 
-205 TSVTIPG
+205 
-212 SVTSIGVYAFDSCA
+212 
-226 SLISVTIPDGVT
+226 
-238 SIGDSAFDYCTSLT
+238 SAFR
-252 SVTIPGSVT
+252 
-261 SIGDSVFYHCTS
+261 H
-273 LASVTIPDS
+273 
-282 VTSIGR
+282 
-288 YAFAYCKSLTSVAIP
+288 
-303 DGVTSIGEKAF
+303 
-314 SQCTSLTSVAI
+314 
-325 PDSVTSIGERAF
+325 
-337 YECTSLTSV
+337 
-346 TIPDSVTSIGD
+346 
-357 SVFYHCT
+357 
-364 SLTSVTIPDSVTS
+364 
-377 IGDYA
+377 
-382 FSGCTSLTSVTIPDS
+382 
-397 VTSIGEGTFEDC
+397 
-409 TSLTSVTI
+409 
-417 PDSETSIGDYAFSYC
+417 
-432 TSLTSVTIPDG
+432 
-443 VTSIGCA
+443 
-450 AFRFCT
+450 
-456 SLISMTIPDSVTSI
+456 
-470 VDGFF
+470 
-475 LGCKS
+475 
-480 LTSVTIP
+480 
-487 NSVTSI
+487 
-493 GNGAFQL
+493 
-500 CTSLTSVTIPNS
+500 
-512 VTSIGESAFD
+512 
-522 NCTSLTSVTIPD
+522 CTSLTSVTIPD
-534 SVTSIGDWAFGSCTS
+534 SVTSIGDWAFSDCVSLTSVTIPDSVTSIGGDAFYNCTSLASVTIPDSVTSIGAYAFYDCTSLTSVTIPNSVTSIGWGAFSYCTSLTSVTIPNSVTSIGWGAFSYCTSLTSVTILDSVTSIGGKAFCGCTSLTSVTIPGSVTSIGDSAFRYCSSLTSVTIPDSVTSIGGNAFCGCTS

-558 VTSIGRYAF
+558 VTSIGNFAF
-567 AYCTSL
+567 DGCTSL
-573 TSVAIPDSVTS
+573 TSVTIPDSVTSIDDGAFASCTSLTGIWVTEGNSHYASDASGVLFSKDKTTLVQCPGTLAECTIPDSVTSIVGWAFDGCASLTSVAIPNSVTSIGYCAFDGCTSLTSVTIPDSVTS
-584 IGEYA
+584 IGICAFEY
-589 FDDCK
+589 CS

-602 GSEAQWKAIAISPNG
+602 GSEAQWKAISISSNG

-628 YSVDP
+628 YFVDP

-639 YGADAKT
+639 YGADAQT
-646 RALTVYGNKNDSAT
+646 RALTVYGNKNDST
-660 VETNYQ
+660 TIETNYQ
-666 ALPGVEVT
+666 ALPGVEAS
-674 GGADKRTTGADGKVT
+674 GGADKRTTGKDGKVT
-689 LRNDGGSVTFHK
+689 LQNDGGSVTFHK

-713 LDVSADVYLQK
+713 LNVSADVYLQK
-724 TSDYP
+724 ASDYP

-750 LVQSKRYKVETEISW
+750 LVQSKRYKVEAEISW

-799 SKDLYIAATDQ
+799 SKALYIAATDQ
-810 KNHTTVKK
+810 NNHTTVKK

-833 AKIDFGD
+833 AKVDFGD

-858 KLGLYSEVPV
+858 KLGLYNKVPV
-868 KAVVDK
+868 KVVVDK
-874 GKVYVAIGYQVAAD
+874 GKVYVAIGYQVDAD

-900 KLRDNMAK
+900 KLRNSMTK
-908 AKTAAKKC
+908 AKTEAQKY
-916 KTMLDA
+916 KTMQDA
-922 QKELGGKAAT
+922 RKAFGGKAAT
-932 VSGSWGFDAGF
+932 VGGSWGFDAGF

-1074 AFGLTYK
+1074 ALDFTYK
-1081 HNFDPWVDKL
+1081 HPFDPWVDKL

-1213 STPAILEQDGTLDG
+1213 SAPAILEQDGTLDG
-1227 AFMLQKINGSAYVLW
+1227 AFTLQKINGSAYVLW

-1289 MLPTLCGDAEHLT
+1289 MMPTLCGDAEHLT

-1355 GTLQIAYSVDVDGDP
+1355 GTLQIAYSVDADGDP

-1590 TPAFDKAEQDK
+1590 TPAFDKAEQDR

-1665 SLRKGAVDGDVVDS
+1665 SLRKSAVDGDVVDS
-1679 VALDTLVTLGLQHAS
+1679 VALDTLGTLGLQHVS

-1810 GYTTHTCACGE
+1810 GYTTHTCACGD

-1889 YTTHTCSCGDSYV
+1889 YTTHTCACGDSYV
-1902 DTYVDALGHAWDSGT
+1902 DTYVDALGHAWDNGK
-1917 VTKQPT
+1917 VTKEPT

-1936 CSETKTESI
+1936 CHETKTESI

-2075 ADLSKFPDGAQVSS
+2075 ADLSTFPDGANVSS

-2103 INGTKAS
+2103 INGTKAP
-2110 DGEVYLDPQGSAARQ
+2110 DGKVYLDPQGSAARQ

>member
-1 MKKRFLSFVLAVLMI
+1 MKKRLLSFVLAVLMI
-16 ASLLPATALAA
+16 ASLLPVTALAA
-27 DVVKSGTC
+27 DIVDSGTC

-47 LDSEGVLTISG
+47 LDSEGLLTISG
-58 NGDMN
+58 TGRMRDYKGNGN
-63 GYGFLSAPWHYS
+63 VPWCDYS
-75 SEVKSA
+75 YNVKS
-81 VIADGVTSIGN
+81 VLILSGVTYIGDFAFSVLNHLMSVVISDSVASIGHQC
-92 EAFYHCTSLTSVT
+92 F
-105 IPDSV
+105 
-110 TSIGDRVFSYCT
+110 FSC
-122 SLTSVTIPDSVTS
+122 D
-135 IGDRVFSYCTS
+135 S
-146 LTGIWVAEGNS
+146 LTGIWVNEGNIY
-157 HYSSDASGVLFNK
+157 YSNSADGVLFNK
-170 DKTTLVQCPGAFA
+170 DKTTLIQCPGAFK
-183 AYTIP
+183 AYTIPDSVTSIGEDAFASCESLTSVIIP
-188 DSVTSIGRYAFY
+188 DSVTSIGRYAFDACDSLTSVMIPDSVTSIGKDAFSFCDSLTGIWVSEGNNDY
-200 GCTSL
+200 SSDASGVLFNKAKTTLIRCPGTFKAYAIPDSVTSIGADAFEGCSSL

-212 SVTSIGVYAFDSCA
+212 SVTRID
-226 SLISVTIPDGVT
+226 
-238 SIGDSAFDYCTSLT
+238 
-252 SVTIPGSVT
+252 
-261 SIGDSVFYHCTS
+261 
-273 LASVTIPDS
+273 
-282 VTSIGR
+282 
-288 YAFAYCKSLTSVAIP
+288 
-303 DGVTSIGEKAF
+303 EW
-314 SQCTSLTSVAI
+314 
-325 PDSVTSIGERAF
+325 
-337 YECTSLTSV
+337 
-346 TIPDSVTSIGD
+346 
-357 SVFYHCT
+357 
-364 SLTSVTIPDSVTS
+364 
-377 IGDYA
+377 
-382 FSGCTSLTSVTIPDS
+382 
-397 VTSIGEGTFEDC
+397 
-409 TSLTSVTI
+409 
-417 PDSETSIGDYAFSYC
+417 
-432 TSLTSVTIPDG
+432 
-443 VTSIGCA
+443 
-450 AFRFCT
+450 AFR
-456 SLISMTIPDSVTSI
+456 
-470 VDGFF
+470 
-475 LGCKS
+475 GCSS

-487 NSVTSI
+487 NSVTRI
-493 GNGAFQL
+493 GEYAFFN
-500 CTSLTSVTIPNS
+500 CISLTSVTIPNS
-512 VTSIGESAFD
+512 VTFIA
-522 NCTSLTSVTIPD
+522 
-534 SVTSIGDWAFGSCTS
+534 
-549 LTSVTIPDS
+549 
-558 VTSIGRYAF
+558 
-567 AYCTSL
+567 
-573 TSVAIPDSVTS
+573 
-584 IGEYA
+584 EYA
-589 FDDCK
+589 FDDCT

-602 GSEAQWKAIAISPNG
+602 GSEAQWKAISISSHG

-633 GAYSSI
+633 GVYPSI
-639 YGADAKT
+639 FDADAQT

-660 VETNYQ
+660 IETNYQ
-666 ALPGVEVT
+666 ALPGVEAS

-689 LRNDGGSVTFHK
+689 LQNDGGSVTFHK

-713 LDVSADVYLQK
+713 LNVSADVYLQK
-724 TSDYP
+724 ASDYP

-750 LVQSKRYKVETEISW
+750 LVQSKRYKVEAEISW

-858 KLGLYSEVPV
+858 KLGLYSQVPV

-1028 GVGVEKVITA
+1028 GAGVKKVLTA

-1227 AFMLQKINGSAYVLW
+1227 AFTLQKINGSAYVLW

-1251 DITLDELSQKM
+1251 DITLDELAQKM

-1273 QTFSVQTVAA
+1273 QTFSVQTVVA

-1289 MLPTLCGDAEHLT
+1289 MLPTICGDAEHLT

-1355 GTLQIAYSVDVDGDP
+1355 GTLQIAYSVDADGDP

-1581 AGAITTMTA
+1581 AGATTTMTA

-1613 NDSAQGGSTT
+1613 NDSTQGDSAT

-1630 LTVEYISWGLNE
+1630 LTIEHISWGLNE

-1649 ADVVNR
+1649 ADIINR
-1655 GYSTSKGVTV
+1655 GYSTSKDVTV

-1679 VALDTLVTLGLQHAS
+1679 VALDTLGTLGLQHVS

-1731 ANACQ
+1731 ANVCQ

-1749 RPGYIIMTCSSCGDS
+1749 RPGYIIMTCSFCGDS

-1794 KHSYKDI
+1794 KHSYKAV

-1810 GYTTHTCACGE
+1810 GYTTHTCACGD

-1857 RCSETKTEV
+1857 RCGETKTEA
-1866 IPPLS
+1866 IPALS
-1871 HKHSY
+1871 HEHSY
-1876 DAVVTAPTCTEKG
+1876 KDVVTAPTCTEKG
-1889 YTTHTCSCGDSYV
+1889 YTTHTCACGDSYV
-1902 DTYVDALGHAWDSGT
+1902 DTYVDALGHAWDEGK
-1917 VTKQPT
+1917 VTKEPT

-1936 CSETKTESI
+1936 CHETKTESI

-1998 ILYNLEGTPAVSGTT
+1998 ILYNLEGTPTVSGTT

-2046 DQPVTREQIAV
+2046 EGPVTREQIAV

-2075 ADLSKFPDGAQVSS
+2075 ADLSKFPDGANVSS

-2103 INGTKAS
+2103 INGTKAP
-2110 DGEVYLDPQGSAARQ
+2110 DGLVYLDPQGSAARQ

>member
-1 MKKRFLSFVLAVLMI
+1 MKKRLLSFVLAVLMI

-27 DVVKSGTC
+27 DVVASGTC

-47 LDSEGVLTISG
+47 LDSEGLLTISG
-58 NGDMN
+58 TGAMKDYDNN
-63 GYGFLSAPWHYS
+63 SALWQHRAI
-75 SEVKSA
+75 EKA
-81 VIADGVTSIGN
+81 VIDN
-92 EAFYHCTSLTSVT
+92 
-105 IPDSV
+105 
-110 TSIGDRVFSYCT
+110 
-122 SLTSVTIPDSVTS
+122 
-135 IGDRVFSYCTS
+135 
-146 LTGIWVAEGNS
+146 
-157 HYSSDASGVLFNK
+157 
-170 DKTTLVQCPGAFA
+170 
-183 AYTIP
+183 
-188 DSVTSIGRYAFY
+188 
-200 GCTSL
+200 
-205 TSVTIPG
+205 
-212 SVTSIGVYAFDSCA
+212 
-226 SLISVTIPDGVT
+226 GVT
-238 SIGDSAFDYCTSLT
+238 SIGD
-252 SVTIPGSVT
+252 
-261 SIGDSVFYHCTS
+261 H
-273 LASVTIPDS
+273 
-282 VTSIGR
+282 
-288 YAFAYCKSLTSVAIP
+288 
-303 DGVTSIGEKAF
+303 
-314 SQCTSLTSVAI
+314 
-325 PDSVTSIGERAF
+325 AF
-337 YECTSLTSV
+337 YYSN
-346 TIPDSVTSIGD
+346 
-357 SVFYHCT
+357 Y
-364 SLTSVTIPDSVTS
+364 
-377 IGDYA
+377 
-382 FSGCTSLTSVTIPDS
+382 
-397 VTSIGEGTFEDC
+397 
-409 TSLTSVTI
+409 
-417 PDSETSIGDYAFSYC
+417 
-432 TSLTSVTIPDG
+432 
-443 VTSIGCA
+443 
-450 AFRFCT
+450 
-456 SLISMTIPDSVTSI
+456 
-470 VDGFF
+470 
-475 LGCKS
+475 
-480 LTSVTIP
+480 
-487 NSVTSI
+487 
-493 GNGAFQL
+493 
-500 CTSLTSVTIPNS
+500 LTSVTIPNS
-512 VTSIGESAFD
+512 VTSIGESAFER
-522 NCTSLTSVTIPD
+522 CSSLTSVTIPS
-534 SVTSIGDWAFGSCTS
+534 SVTSIGNGAFEYCSS
-549 LTSVTIPDS
+549 LTSVTIPSSVTSIGNGAFMYCSSLTSVTIPNS
-558 VTSIGRYAF
+558 VTSIGRCAF
-567 AYCTSL
+567 DGCESL
-573 TSVAIPDSVTS
+573 ASVIIPNSVTS

-589 FDDCK
+589 FDSCR
-594 SLTDVYYA
+594 SLTSVTIPSSVTSIGDGAFRGCDYLTSVMIPNSVTSIGKRPFSNCASLTGIWVGAGNDNYSSDASGVLFDKGMTALIQCPGGFSGAYTIPDSVMSISDSAFFGCSSLTSVAIPNSVTSIGEFAFWGCRSLTSVAIPDGVTSIEDAAFYECTSLVSVTIPTSVTTIEDAAFGWDKNLTNVYYA
-602 GSEAQWKAIAISPNG
+602 GSEAQWKSIHFHQVTGANLNAP
-617 NDDLLTANIHY
+617 LLRAYIHY

-639 YGADAKT
+639 YGADT
-646 RALTVYGNKNDSAT
+646 QERALTVYGNKNDST
-660 VETNYQ
+660 TIETNYQ
-666 ALPGVEVT
+666 ALPGVEAS
-674 GGADKRTTGADGKVT
+674 GGADKRTTGKDGKVT
-689 LRNDGGSVTFHK
+689 LQNDGGSVTFHK

-713 LDVSADVYLQK
+713 LNVSADVYLQK

-750 LVQSKRYKVETEISW
+750 LVQSKRYKVEAEISW

-840 SLKFTLPDSIP
+840 SLKFTLPDSMP

-1028 GVGVEKVITA
+1028 GAGVKKVLTA

-1202 LYYSYYDGSKW
+1202 LHYSYYDGSKW

-1227 AFMLQKINGSAYVLW
+1227 AFTLQKINGSAYVLW

-1262 GLNAALFNAAQ
+1262 GLNAAPFNAAQ

-1289 MLPTLCGDAEHLT
+1289 MMPTLCGDAEHLT

-1320 AICTSTYSNGSWS
+1320 AIYTSTYSNGSWS

-1590 TPAFDKAEQDK
+1590 TPAFDKAEQDR

-1665 SLRKGAVDGDVVDS
+1665 SLRKSAVDGDVVDS
-1679 VALDTLVTLGLQHAS
+1679 VALDTLGTLGLQHVS

-1810 GYTTHTCACGE
+1810 GYTTHTCACGD

-1857 RCSETKTEV
+1857 RCGETKTET
-1866 IPPLS
+1866 IPKLT
-1871 HKHSY
+1871 HEHSY
-1876 DAVVTAPTCTEKG
+1876 KAVVTAPTCTEKG
-1889 YTTHTCSCGDSYV
+1889 YTTHTCACGDSYV
-1902 DTYVDALGHAWDSGT
+1902 DAYVDALGHAWDNGK
-1917 VTKQPT
+1917 VTKEPT

-1936 CSETKTESI
+1936 CHETKTESI

-2013 PFTDLTAN
+2013 PFADLTAN

-2075 ADLSKFPDGAQVSS
+2075 ADLSTFPDGAQVSS

-2110 DGEVYLDPQGSAARQ
+2110 DGVVYLDPQGSAARQ
-2125 QVATILMN
+2125 QVATILMY